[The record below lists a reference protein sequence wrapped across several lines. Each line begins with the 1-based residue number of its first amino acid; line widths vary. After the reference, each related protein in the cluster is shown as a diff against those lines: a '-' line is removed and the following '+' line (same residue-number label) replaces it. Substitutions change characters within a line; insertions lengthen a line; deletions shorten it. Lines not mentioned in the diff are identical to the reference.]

1 MTVLV
6 VGATGMLGRQVVT
19 ALQAEGKP
27 VRALVRPGSD
37 AGALETAGV
46 EVVRGDMLDPA
57 SLPPA
62 FAGVDAVITTA
73 VGYTQR
79 RKTDSGNTDVV
90 GNRNL
95 ADAARQAGVRRFV
108 LTGILQSQLA
118 RDVPHFWTKTLTEQ
132 YLAEHAVPYVS
143 LRPGAFFDQVMEMTP
158 GGGARSGRLM
168 SLWPADVRIGYVLSS
183 DVAAA
188 LVRLVDAD
196 IPDGTHVDLGWTR
209 PLSTAEVAA
218 LTSDALGRK
227 VRLIKMPWG
236 LVRRLGGLFGRRN
249 EQVAD
254 MTAMLEFFASGRYV
268 PDTGP
273 AADLLGGL
281 PTPEVAIRRW
291 ATAPTLTRA

>member
-6 VGATGMLGRQVVT
+6 VGGTGMLGRQVVS
-19 ALQAEGKP
+19 ALRAEDRP

-37 AGALETAGV
+37 ASALEAAGA
-46 EVVRGDMLDPA
+46 EVVRGDMLEPA
-57 SLPPA
+57 SLPAA
-62 FAGVDAVITTA
+62 FAGIDAVITSA
-73 VGYTQR
+73 VGYTKR
-79 RKTDSGNTDVV
+79 RKTDRGDTDVA

-95 ADAARQAGVRRFV
+95 ADAAYEAGVRRFV
-108 LTGILQSQLA
+108 LTGILQSHLA
-118 RDVPHFWTKTLTEQ
+118 RDVPHFWNKTLTEQ
-132 YLAEHAVPYVS
+132 YLAERSVPYVS
-143 LRPGAFFDQVMEMTP
+143 LRPGAFFDQVMDMTP
-158 GGGARSGRLM
+158 GGGARSGRLL

-196 IPDGTHVDLGWTR
+196 VPDGTHVDLGWTR
-209 PLSTAEVAA
+209 PVSTAEVAT
-218 LTSDALGRK
+218 LTGEALGRR
-227 VRLIKMPWG
+227 VRLIKLPWG
-236 LVRRLGGLFGRRN
+236 LVRGAGGLFGRRN

-273 AADLLGGL
+273 AAGLLGGV

-291 ATAPTLTRA
+291 VTAPPLTRT